1 MGFRKMEINWDSR
14 FEREDYLFG
23 TEPNAFLASQAFRLQ
38 PGMKALA
45 VADGE
50 GRNGVWLAE
59 RGLDVVSF
67 DASTVALAKA
77 RDLARRRDVTLQTVH
92 SDLAKWEWEPETY
105 DVVAAIFVQFAPP
118 DLRKTMFEG
127 FHTCLK
133 PGGILIMQGYRV
145 EQLRYGTGG
154 PPHADHLYTKDMLIR
169 SFGHWEIRYL
179 QEHDSVIEEGA
190 GHSGI
195 SALIDLVAEKA
206 RHDVLP
212 LPSLKAA

>member
-1 MGFRKMEINWDSR
+1 MSGPGRFWDER
-14 FEREDYLFG
+14 FDRPDFVYG
-23 TEPNAFLASQAFRLQ
+23 TDPNAFLAEQAAAL
-38 PGMKALA
+38 PDKGSVLA

>member
-1 MGFRKMEINWDSR
+1 MEINWDSR

-92 SDLAKWEWEPETY
+92 SDLAEWEWEPETY

>member
-67 DASTVALAKA
+67 DVSTVALAKA

-92 SDLAKWEWEPETY
+92 SDLAEWEWEPETY